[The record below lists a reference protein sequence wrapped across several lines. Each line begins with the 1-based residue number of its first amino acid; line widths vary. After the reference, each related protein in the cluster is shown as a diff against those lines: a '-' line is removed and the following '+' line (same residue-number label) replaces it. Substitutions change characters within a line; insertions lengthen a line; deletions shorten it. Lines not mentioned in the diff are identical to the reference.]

1 MHSDDS
7 AGLISVALPP
17 PRRPWVHPPW
27 QVSTTSQ
34 VRLEDEH
41 TRGGGRELRCGF
53 LLRVRG
59 AAEARPQPFR
69 YATSSNPISNLLSS
83 WRLAHAPPIPA
94 IPVPVARISRD
105 VHPSVRRK
113 LVHHACCPSR
123 TAGFNLCSCR
133 CAPPPD
139 PLGWL
144 CGGLRRSPVLVRRRT
159 ARVSLNASRRA
170 RARRVP
176 AVRELSPRA
185 RLFACTSGLLC
196 RRLWV
201 CVLVVSC

>member
-1 MHSDDS
+1 MQVEFGDEIFFFEFIHCLNLTVSRS
-7 AGLISVALPP
+7 GASFLRTFNSNLHVATSVCLRR
-17 PRRPWVHPPW
+17 PRRLLP
-27 QVSTTSQ
+27 TSG
-34 VRLEDEH
+34 VRILRSLPACVRRNKAQDPSCPCP
-41 TRGGGRELRCGF
+41 TRGLVGG
-53 LLRVRG
+53 
-59 AAEARPQPFR
+59 
-69 YATSSNPISNLLSS
+69 
-83 WRLAHAPPIPA
+83 
-94 IPVPVARISRD
+94 
-105 VHPSVRRK
+105 
-113 LVHHACCPSR
+113 
-123 TAGFNLCSCR
+123 SCR

-144 CGGLRRSPVLVRRRT
+144 CGGLRRPPVLVRRRT

-185 RLFACTSGLLC
+185 RLFACTYGLLC